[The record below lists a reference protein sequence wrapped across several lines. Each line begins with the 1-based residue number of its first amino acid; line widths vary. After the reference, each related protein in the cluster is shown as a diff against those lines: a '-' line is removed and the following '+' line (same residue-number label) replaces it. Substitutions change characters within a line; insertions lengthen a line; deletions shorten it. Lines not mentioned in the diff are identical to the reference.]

1 KRRRRGG
8 WNLCWWRI
16 RMESEVADIFSYLE
30 SLPDE
35 SIHYLY
41 DTSQGDH
48 AIWACQAVLQTLPPL
63 AKQYVM
69 RLLAVGSSGE
79 WIPEKALQSW
89 IQDRY
94 ISSHETAL
102 NQ

>member
-1 KRRRRGG
+1 
-8 WNLCWWRI
+8 
-16 RMESEVADIFSYLE
+16 MESEVADIFSYLE

-79 WIPEKALQSW
+79 WIPEKAPPKLDPGPIHKLSR
-89 IQDRY
+89 D
-94 ISSHETAL
+94 SSQPAAAAAGG
-102 NQ
+102 